1 MKRSYRQFD
10 EINKNF
16 NKIDNE
22 IKIQKLQ
29 LENLERNIQ
38 VSAENVTAQFDM
50 VQKTID
56 LDRAKVS
63 EIRGILKKYD
73 ENILIYQKK

>member
-29 LENLERNIQ
+29 LENLDRNIQ
-38 VSAENVTAQFDM
+38 VNAENVTAQFEM

>member
-1 MKRSYRQFD
+1 
-10 EINKNF
+10 
-16 NKIDNE
+16 
-22 IKIQKLQ
+22 

-38 VSAENVTAQFDM
+38 VNAENVKVQFDM

-63 EIRGILKKYD
+63 ELRDILKKYD
-73 ENILIYQKK
+73 ENILVY

>member
-1 MKRSYRQFD
+1 LKRSYRQFD

-29 LENLERNIQ
+29 LENLDRNIQ
-38 VSAENVTAQFDM
+38 VNAENVTAQFEM

>member
-1 MKRSYRQFD
+1 
-10 EINKNF
+10 
-16 NKIDNE
+16 
-22 IKIQKLQ
+22 
-29 LENLERNIQ
+29 
-38 VSAENVTAQFDM
+38 M

>member
-1 MKRSYRQFD
+1 LKRSYRQFD